1 MRLAFE
7 ILLFLCIPA
16 AYWVGVLRN
25 RAAARA
31 ELAAIE
37 AELYQKLEKFE
48 LYNAN
53 KIREFWSK
61 LRDRLHKI
69 F

>member
-7 ILLFLCIPA
+7 VLLFLCIPA

-25 RAAARA
+25 RVKAKA

-37 AELYQKLEKFE
+37 AELYLKLEKFE

-53 KIREFWSK
+53 KIREFWAK
-61 LRDRLHKI
+61 LRDRLHKVL
-69 F
+69 